1 MTTTMTA
8 GVPEFPD
15 EMTAGEM
22 LENFTLGLLRVKFWL
37 TAEQSERVRAMY
49 TEHTADNGD
58 AIIVL
63 HDDIRALL
71 FSNRS
76 REHLDRMLGLV
87 KGGVTGTE
95 ALRAAIAGNTTA
107 ALVSGTL

>member
-1 MTTTMTA
+1 MTTAMTA
-8 GVPEFPD
+8 SASGCRD
-15 EMTAGEM
+15 EMATGEM
-22 LENFTLGLLRVKFWL
+22 LENFTLGLLRMKFWL
-37 TAEQSERVRAMY
+37 TTEQSERVRVMY

-63 HDDIRALL
+63 HDDLRALL

-76 REHLDRMLGLV
+76 REHLDLMLSLV
-87 KGGVTGTE
+87 KGGITGTE
-95 ALRAAIAGNTTA
+95 ALRSAIAGNATA